1 MAALQALRPAASGVA
16 RNPILIVVTALYGL
30 TQLPNLLVPPT
41 QPLLA
46 GAISLATVGLLLL
59 VLPFFQGGLLGMA
72 SEAINGKT
80 SLSTLVA
87 EGKANYVSLLLAY
100 FVLLAIQ
107 LVFGFIAFFGIFA
120 AVLGTSLGAAS
131 GAGGSGGAAPGAAA
145 IPGDLTTLALVAVLG
160 IGIALAYLLVT
171 FAVQFY
177 AHAIVLDDL
186 ELVAGFRRSA
196 GVVRANV
203 LSVLGYSLVLLVG
216 GLLAGLLG
224 AVASFAVAPQP
235 AGSPIA
241 GVLPFEPSIAVVA
254 IGAIG
259 YVLLTGVFGAFY
271 ATYSVAFY
279 ESVRPE
285 RTVDHR

>member
-72 SEAINGKT
+72 SEAIHGKT

-145 IPGDLTTLALVAVLG
+145 IPGDLTTLAVVAVVG
-160 IGIALAYLLVT
+160 IGLALAYLLVT
-171 FAVQFY
+171 LVIQFY

-186 ELVAGFRRSA
+186 DLVAGFRRSA

-203 LSVLGYSLVLLVG
+203 LSVIGYSLLLLVG
-216 GLLAGLLG
+216 SLLAGLLG
-224 AVASFAVAPQP
+224 AAASFALSPQP
-235 AGSPIA
+235 PGSPMA
-241 GVLPFEPSIAVVA
+241 GLLPFEPSIASIAV
-254 IGAIG
+254 GAIG

-279 ESVRPE
+279 ESIRPE
-285 RTVDHR
+285 PTVDRR